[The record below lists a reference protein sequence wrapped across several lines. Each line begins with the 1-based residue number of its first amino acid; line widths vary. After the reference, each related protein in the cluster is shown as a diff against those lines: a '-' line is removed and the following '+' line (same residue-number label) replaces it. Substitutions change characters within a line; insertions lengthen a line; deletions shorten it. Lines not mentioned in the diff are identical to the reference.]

1 MLKIRALFC
10 QHFLLLY
17 VRVDFLLSRGKH
29 WHCDVCMCEES
40 LQKFKKRCG
49 FLLVVQFLVPIERIV
64 IGKIE
69 IVLKLEML
77 AH

>member
-29 WHCDVCMCEES
+29 WHCDVCMCEVS
-40 LQKFKKRCG
+40 LQKFKKKVLFSTCS
-49 FLLVVQFLVPIERIV
+49 PISCTNR
-64 IGKIE
+64 
-69 IVLKLEML
+69 
-77 AH
+77 ADCHR